1 MTALDLEDLELARG
15 MDAALA
21 QLLRTP
27 ALLSAASDDAP
38 LGETTLRALLELGW
52 ASIAVP
58 DEDGGLGLGWD
69 QIARLSAVGGRRL
82 LPGAMRGEAFVL
94 APALAA
100 LARSGDRDGDGDG
113 QAADWLAALLA
124 GDIRGAGAQAPDP
137 TGGAV
142 APLPPGARLLALIH
156 GDAVAVVDMTH
167 DSVTTE
173 PLAGLDPG
181 QGAAVVKVA
190 PDTLTEHRITGAPAA
205 RVRHLWLVATLAEA
219 FGAAQRCLELACEY
233 ASEREQFGTRIVAF
247 QAVSHRLAE
256 MAVGLESSD
265 AGIGR
270 LVAALGRGNDA
281 PELSVALSHAVP
293 AAARAACEGAIQ
305 VHGGAG
311 FSWELGLH
319 LYYRRV
325 LVLQEEL
332 GGFSSSARRAGSEYL
347 AGVREGRR
355 A

>member
-1 MTALDLEDLELARG
+1 MSALDLEELELARG

-27 ALLSAASDDAP
+27 VLLAAAGEDAP
-38 LGETTLRALLELGW
+38 LDDGTERALLELGW
-52 ASIAVP
+52 SSIAVT
-58 DEDGGLGLGWD
+58 ETAGGLGLGWD

-82 LPGAMRGEAFVL
+82 LPTAMRGEAFVL
-94 APALAA
+94 APALAE
-100 LARSGDRDGDGDG
+100 LAQYGDGE
-113 QAADWLAALLA
+113 ASVWLAELLA
-124 GDIRGAGAQAPDP
+124 GDIRGAGAQATDP
-137 TGGAV
+137 ARGCI
-142 APLPPGARLLALIH
+142 APLPPGARLLALVH
-156 GDAVAVVDMTH
+156 GDAVAVVDLAD
-167 DSVTTE
+167 DSVTSE

-181 QGAAVVKVA
+181 QGATVMKVT
-190 PDTLTEHRITGAPAA
+190 PDALAARRITGASAA
-205 RVRHLWLVATLAEA
+205 RIRHLWLAATLAET

-265 AGIGR
+265 AGVGR
-270 LVAALGRGNDA
+270 LVAALGRGTDGL
-281 PELSVALSHAVP
+281 ELAVALCHAVP

-305 VHGGAG
+305 VYGGAG

-332 GGFSSSARRAGSEYL
+332 GGFSGSARRAGSDYL
-347 AGVREGRR
+347 ARIRGRDR

>member
-1 MTALDLEDLELARG
+1 MSALDLEDLELARG

-21 QLLRTP
+21 QLLRMT
-27 ALLSAASDDAP
+27 ALLPAAGADAP
-38 LGETTLRALLELGW
+38 LDDRVQRALLELGW

-94 APALAA
+94 APTLAA
-100 LARSGDRDGDGDG
+100 LARNGDG
-113 QAADWLAALLA
+113 QAGDWLAELLA
-124 GDIRGAGAQAPDP
+124 GDIRGAGAHAPDP
-137 TGGAV
+137 AGGAV
-142 APLPPGARLLALIH
+142 ALLPPSARLLAHLH
-156 GDAVAVVDMTH
+156 GDAVAVLDMTD

-181 QGAAVVKVA
+181 QGATIVTVA
-190 PDTLTEHRITGAPAA
+190 LDTLTEHRITGAPAA
-205 RVRHLWLVATLAEA
+205 HVRHLWLVATLAEA
-219 FGAAQRCLELACEY
+219 FGAAQRCLEMACGY
-233 ASEREQFGTRIVAF
+233 ASKREQFGTRIVTF

-270 LVAALGRGNDA
+270 LVAALGRGNDS
-281 PELSVALSHAVP
+281 PELSAALSHTVP

-332 GGFSSSARRAGSEYL
+332 GGLSSSARRAGAEYL

>member
-1 MTALDLEDLELARG
+1 VEVEDLELARG

-21 QLLRTP
+21 QLLRMTV
-27 ALLSAASDDAP
+27 LLAAAGADAP
-38 LGETTLRALLELGW
+38 LDDGIQRTLLELGW
-52 ASIAVP
+52 SSIAVP
-58 DEDGGLGLGWD
+58 EQDGGLGLGWD
-69 QIARLSAVGGRRL
+69 QIARLSAVAGRRL

-100 LARSGDRDGDGDG
+100 LTHSGGGDA
-113 QAADWLAALLA
+113 QAGDWLADLLA
-124 GDIRGAGAQAPDP
+124 GDIRGGGAQAPDP
-137 TGGAV
+137 AGGCIAV
-142 APLPPGARLLALIH
+142 LPPGARLLALMH
-156 GDAVAVVDMTH
+156 EGAVAVVDLTD

-173 PLAGLDPG
+173 PLSGLDPG
-181 QGAAVVKVA
+181 QGATVVKVA
-190 PDTLTEHRITGAPAA
+190 PDSVAEHRITGAPAA
-205 RVRHLWLVATLAEA
+205 QVRHLWLVATLAES

-233 ASEREQFGTRIVAF
+233 ASEREQFGARIVAF

-270 LVAALGRGNDA
+270 LVAALSRGNDA
-281 PELSVALSHAVP
+281 HELSVALCHAVP
-293 AAARAACEGAIQ
+293 AASRAACEGAIQ

-332 GGFSSSARRAGSEYL
+332 GGFSKSARRAGAEYL
-347 AGVREGRR
+347 ARGRDGRR

>member
-1 MTALDLEDLELARG
+1 MSALDVEDLELARG

-21 QLLRTP
+21 QLLRMT
-27 ALLSAASDDAP
+27 ALLPAAGADAP
-38 LGETTLRALLELGW
+38 LDDRIQRALIELGW
-52 ASIAVP
+52 GSIAVP
-58 DEDGGLGLGWD
+58 EQDGGLGLGWD

-82 LPGAMRGEAFVL
+82 LPAGMRGEALVL

-100 LARSGDRDGDGDG
+100 LARSGGGDA
-113 QAADWLAALLA
+113 QAGDWLADLLA
-124 GDIRGAGAQAPDP
+124 GDIRGGGAQAPDP
-137 TGGAV
+137 ARGCIAV
-142 APLPPGARLLALIH
+142 LPPGARLLALMH
-156 GDAVAVVDMTH
+156 GDAVVVVALTD
-167 DSVTTE
+167 DGVTTE

-181 QGAAVVKVA
+181 QGATVVKVA
-190 PDTLTEHRITGAPAA
+190 PGTLAEHRLTGAPAA
-205 RVRHLWLVATLAEA
+205 HVRHLWLVATLAEA
-219 FGAAQRCLELACEY
+219 FGAAQRCLELACNY

-247 QAVSHRLAE
+247 QAVSHRLAD

-270 LVAALGRGNDA
+270 LVAALSRGSDA
-281 PELSVALSHAVP
+281 HELSLALCHAVP
-293 AAARAACEGAIQ
+293 AGARAACEGAIQ
-305 VHGGAG
+305 IHGGAG

-332 GGFSSSARRAGSEYL
+332 GGLSSSARRAGAEYL
-347 AGVREGRR
+347 AREGDSRR

>member
-1 MTALDLEDLELARG
+1 MSALDLEDLELARG

-21 QLLRTP
+21 QLLRMP
-27 ALLSAASDDAP
+27 GLLLAAGADAP
-38 LGETTLRALLELGW
+38 LDDRVQRALLELGW

-58 DEDGGLGLGWD
+58 DENGGLGLGWD

-82 LPGAMRGEAFVL
+82 LPSAMRGEAFVL

-100 LARSGDRDGDGDG
+100 LARSGDGDGDG

-124 GDIRGAGAQAPDP
+124 GDMRGAGAHVPDP
-137 TGGAV
+137 AGGAV
-142 APLPPGARLLALIH
+142 AVLPPGARLLALLH
-156 GDAVAVVDMTH
+156 SDTVAVLDMTD

-181 QGAAVVKVA
+181 QGATIVKVA
-190 PDTLTEHRITGAPAA
+190 PDALAEHQITGAPAA
-205 RVRHLWLVATLAEA
+205 QVRHLWLLATLAEA
-219 FGAAQRCLELACEY
+219 FGAAQRCLELACQY

-270 LVAALGRGNDA
+270 LVAALSSGDDA
-281 PELSVALSHAVP
+281 PELSVALRHAVP

-305 VHGGAG
+305 VHGGVG

-332 GGFSSSARRAGSEYL
+332 GGFSSSARRAGAEYL

>member
-1 MTALDLEDLELARG
+1 MSALDVEELELARG

-27 ALLSAASDDAP
+27 ALLVAAGADAP
-38 LGETTLRALLELGW
+38 LDDGTQRALIELGW
-52 ASIAVP
+52 SSVGVP
-58 DEDGGLGLGWD
+58 EDAGGLGLGWD

-82 LPGAMRGEAFVL
+82 LPAAMRGEAFVL

-100 LARSGDRDGDGDG
+100 LAEDGDV
-113 QAADWLAALLA
+113 QAGDWLAALLA
-124 GDIRGAGAQAPDP
+124 GEMRGAGAQAKAT
-137 TGGAV
+137 TGGHIAL
-142 APLPPGARLLALIH
+142 LPPGARLLALVH
-156 GDAVAVVDMTH
+156 GDAVAVLDLAD
-167 DSVTTE
+167 DSVRTE
-173 PLAGLDPG
+173 SLAGLDPG
-181 QGAAVVKVA
+181 QGATVVKVGT
-190 PDTLTEHRITGAPAA
+190 DTLASCRITGAPAA
-205 RVRHLWLVATLAEA
+205 RIRQLRLVATLAEA

-270 LVAALGRGNDA
+270 LVAALARGTDA
-281 PELSVALSHAVP
+281 LELSAALCHAVP

-332 GGFSSSARRAGSEYL
+332 GGFSGSARRVGAGYL
-347 AGVREGRR
+347 ARVRGR